1 MTNQEQ
7 AIAIINELISM
18 DRRSPFA
25 GQLAKAVDLLNQD
38 EPVETQQV
46 LSKPKKG

>member
-7 AIAIINELISM
+7 AIAILNELIAM

-25 GQLAKAVDLLNQD
+25 GELGKAVDLLNKGD
-38 EPVETQQV
+38 DSALTKATARV
-46 LSKPKKG
+46 KKV